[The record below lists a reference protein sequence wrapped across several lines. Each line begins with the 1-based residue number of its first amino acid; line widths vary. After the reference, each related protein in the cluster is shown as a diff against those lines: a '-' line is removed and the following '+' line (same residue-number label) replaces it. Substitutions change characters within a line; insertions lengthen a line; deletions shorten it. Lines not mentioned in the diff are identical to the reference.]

1 MRTAL
6 KCLSNKLTEAQVHAA
21 DDIIISGFCI
31 LVPYLIKRGIYI
43 LQDCG
48 SLPSLVADP
57 SSAQFGLDYNSFGTS
72 DPSFDF
78 QCLEISLEI

>member
-43 LQDCG
+43 LQDWE
-48 SLPSLVADP
+48 S
-57 SSAQFGLDYNSFGTS
+57 T
-72 DPSFDF
+72 
-78 QCLEISLEI
+78 